1 MNVALIPSQFLTTA
15 YASSVH
21 QTERDITRT
30 NILPEEKVVPL
41 ISQTRYAEIED
52 LKFAKRNLLLFDKSL
67 YDGLRFTVDKRS
79 GKNVIQVIDREVGQI
94 VRQISTTEMFAHR
107 FQGNVVGYFLDS
119 IA

>member
-21 QTERDITRT
+21 QPWRDITRT

-41 ISQTRYAEIED
+41 IHQTRYAEIQD
-52 LKFAKRNLLLFDKSL
+52 LKFSKRNLLLFDKSL
-67 YDGLRFTVDKRS
+67 YNGLRFTVDPRS
-79 GKNVIQVIDREVGQI
+79 GKRVIQVIDREVGQI
-94 VRQISTTEMFAHR
+94 VRQISVTETLSHR
-107 FQGNVVGYFLDS
+107 FQGNVVGYFLNS